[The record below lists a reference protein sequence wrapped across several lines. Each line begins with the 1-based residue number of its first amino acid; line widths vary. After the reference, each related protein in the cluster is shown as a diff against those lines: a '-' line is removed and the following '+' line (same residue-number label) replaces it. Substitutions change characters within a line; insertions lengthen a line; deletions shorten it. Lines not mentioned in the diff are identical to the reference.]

1 MWCLPIPSLLS
12 DIRDG
17 VTLIPGR
24 LAQRCSI
31 DGDID
36 IQHDSFAVAHAP
48 QASLQCRREIAGA
61 FYLFT
66 FQAVS
71 FCDFGELDVRISE
84 ITIEVL
90 AGLVKYRR

>member
-1 MWCLPIPSLLS
+1 MKDVVFTHSVS
-12 DIRDG
+12 
-17 VTLIPGR
+17 
-24 LAQRCSI
+24 
-31 DGDID
+31 
-36 IQHDSFAVAHAP
+36 SFGYPAP